1 MSRPRSIVRAITYK
15 WLNEYLIRHRHL
27 SSRRLS
33 FDVKLSSD
41 TIERT
46 VMSPRGGLNR
56 RTYKFF
62 TQKQRIKFIAS
73 SGFANLELSDFN
85 RAVGECGT
93 SGFYK
98 PELPGSHR
106 RE

>member
-56 RTYKFF
+56 RTYKF
-62 TQKQRIKFIAS
+62 
-73 SGFANLELSDFN
+73 LELSDFN